1 MIKQINGPEI
11 EREQDTENIYIL
23 KVLLMLALILRLDVQ
38 VSLTKEGRSLGGVA
52 EASTEARC
60 QVSSKDSQ

>member
-1 MIKQINGPEI
+1 
-11 EREQDTENIYIL
+11 
-23 KVLLMLALILRLDVQ
+23 MLALILRLDVQ